1 VRAYT
6 PNTVDREAIRNRVAA
21 PVCPRVHVRHS
32 RWMTVREWRDLGVI
46 PQGYLTDDTI
56 ASLFEPDGPS
66 APSYLLTQNY
76 RVILEY
82 NCSNYYAMSVGLL
95 ADEIAR

>member
-1 VRAYT
+1 VRTSVPASL
-6 PNTVDREAIRNRVAA
+6 NRAA
-21 PVCPRVHVRHS
+21 LESPLRAPACPRVHVRHS
-32 RWMTVREWRDLGVI
+32 KWKTVREWRALGVV
-46 PQGYLTDDTI
+46 PQAPIGDNVM

-66 APSYLLTQNY
+66 APAYLLTQNY